1 MVARRRSL
9 VCFLFGCL
17 LLTSYLQA
25 EVNKI
30 HAEISAG
37 SLKARVGGEVTFSAA
52 ESRAG
57 QGSKLTGFSWDFNEM
72 DLVPVDSVGREVT
85 HVFNNTGVYNV
96 KLTVEDDHGREDE
109 TFRSVEV
116 MPNSDEGPTIT
127 SNFQGG
133 RTGVFFAAPETFA
146 FRLEWGNQFY
156 FRLDNCRNRKVSLKI
171 IGYGPNRKQ
180 IPSVTPYG
188 DDNTFNEKYT
198 LMYSTDYQSHNWKPY
213 EKAAYS
219 YEDDSASLTA
229 LFTPDTDSI
238 YFAWAVPWT
247 TRNLQELLDRWEGSE
262 YFSWR
267 TIGSSVEGRP
277 ITALTVTDFNVDHK
291 QKKAIW
297 ITGTQ
302 HAYEMAAG
310 PVIEGIVSR
319 LMDGSASSRE
329 LLKNYVYNIIPLIN
343 PDGVM
348 KGGYRYNMHDIDLN
362 RNWDSV
368 KRDDWDR
375 EMSEPEVACV
385 KAAISEWVDSYGTL
399 DLFFDFHCLTAIA
412 ENLLM
417 IKASPESI
425 PEPVIKEQDRF
436 VSDFL
441 QKRWVFRESE
451 SLDAGNGNGY
461 ISARYAAKTGVISF
475 TPEHCLGFISA
486 KGGEMERATPELF
499 RRLGSD
505 YVELI
510 DEYFKSRN

>member
-1 MVARRRSL
+1 MVSRISFTSTLLA
-9 VCFLFGCL
+9 CLF
-17 LLTSYLQA
+17 LTSYLQA
-25 EVNKI
+25 GRI
-30 HAEISAG
+30 DTHAEISA
-37 SLKARVGGEVTFSAA
+37 SRLKARVGEEVRFSAA
-52 ESRAG
+52 ASRAG
-57 QGSKLTGFSWDFNEM
+57 QDSELTGYSWDFNEM
-72 DLVPVDSVGREVT
+72 DLVPVDSMGREVT
-85 HVFNNTGVYNV
+85 RVFNKTGAYTV
-96 KLTVEDDHGREDE
+96 KLTVEDNLGRRDE
-109 TFRSVEV
+109 AFCSVEV
-116 MPNSDEGPTIT
+116 MPDSDAGPSIT

-133 RTGVFFAAPETFA
+133 RTGTFFAAPETFA

-156 FRLDNCRNRKVSLKI
+156 FRLDNCRGREVSLRI
-171 IGYGPNRKQ
+171 VGYGPDRKQ
-180 IPSVTPYG
+180 IPSVTPYS
-188 DDNTFNEKYT
+188 DDHTFDERFT
-198 LMYSTDYQSHNWKPY
+198 LMYSTNYQSQNWKPY

-219 YEDDSASLTA
+219 YESDSASLTVS
-229 LFTPDTDSI
+229 FIPDTDSI

-247 TRNLQELLDRWEGSE
+247 MRNLQEFLDRWEGSE

-277 ITALTVTDFNVDHK
+277 ITALTVTDFSVDHK

-310 PVIEGIVSR
+310 PVTEGIVSR
-319 LMDGSASSRE
+319 LLDGSASSDD
-329 LLKNYVYNIIPLIN
+329 LLKNYVYNIIPLVN
-343 PDGVM
+343 PDGVTR
-348 KGGYRYNMHDIDLN
+348 GGYRYNMHDIDLN

-368 KRDDWDR
+368 KGDDWDSKV
-375 EMSEPEVACV
+375 SEPEVACV
-385 KAAISEWVDSYGTL
+385 KDAISGWVEAYGTL

-417 IKASPESI
+417 IKASPVSI
-425 PEPVIKEQDRF
+425 PEPVKKEQDRF

-461 ISARYAAKTGVISF
+461 VADKYAAKTGVISF
-475 TPEHCLGFISA
+475 TPEHCLGFISTR
-486 KGGEMERATPELF
+486 GGEMERATPALF
-499 RRLGSD
+499 RRLGAD